1 MKLMSLFISLDLKNE
16 LHFAWWSSSRRKYW
30 IVSWLSE
37 SPLTIKSLEILDLTI
52 LLENVNLTRQ
62 VNSILQT
69 QHYELQRVV
78 FSNEELK
85 RQQRDIELVNN
96 EIINP
101 EMEKITFQL
110 DFMQQETLVYNNEF
124 TKTRAIFNDLE
135 DNILQSKVL
144 NYLYYTKT

>member
-1 MKLMSLFISLDLKNE
+1 
-16 LHFAWWSSSRRKYW
+16 
-30 IVSWLSE
+30 
-37 SPLTIKSLEILDLTI
+37 
-52 LLENVNLTRQ
+52 
-62 VNSILQT
+62 
-69 QHYELQRVV
+69 LQRVV

-85 RQQRDIELVNN
+85 RQQRDIELINN

-124 TKTRAIFNDLE
+124 MKTRAIFNDLE

>member
-1 MKLMSLFISLDLKNE
+1 M
-16 LHFAWWSSSRRKYW
+16 
-30 IVSWLSE
+30 SE
-37 SPLTIKSLEILDLTI
+37 SPITIISLEILDLKI

-69 QHYELQRVV
+69 QQYELQRVV

-101 EMEKITFQL
+101 EMEKIIFKL
-110 DFMQQETLVYNNEF
+110 DFMQQETLVCNNEF
-124 TKTRAIFNDLE
+124 MKTRVIFNDLE